1 MVICLKSMLSRLA
14 AASAVVPTVWCID
27 SSHLLRQETEKN
39 KNLNRQSVAP
49 SLQPSHSVGA
59 ATLEAAGEST
69 VTWAPH
75 EHVDQTSYP
84 VDRTWTSPIVRGRAT
99 NKHGGHSDHR
109 RQDPPPS
116 NATFA
121 SRAMS
126 TKYKRGSTVPAGLV
140 EEGNDLRLC
149 TPAEF
154 EGEQRPSDYAAM
166 AGNFTWGVPLSHQ
179 PEGSDYQFDGTCS
192 CTGDDGSFAN
202 PGYWF
207 VKFADG
213 NLHHVAKIR
222 LWNREDG
229 VQARLN
235 NACVRFTENDT
246 MPLNNN
252 TNCELYLPEIAYNS
266 SGTEVVIDR
275 SITGMMLLTTTI
287 HGDYLHICGIQI
299 YEDLRTSTSTSMS
312 TSTPAG
318 TTSTTST
325 TTAPEEEAN
334 HVVPIVIGGGA
345 PPCSR
350 WPSVCYARITTAA
363 AHRRS

>member
-1 MVICLKSMLSRLA
+1 MLRLSRLA
-14 AASAVVPTVWCID
+14 ATSAAVPAVLGID

-222 LWNREDG
+222 LWNRADDHTATA
-229 VQARLN
+229 QNRLN
-235 NACVRFTENDT
+235 KACVRFTENATKPSHEGRYALGGD
-246 MPLNNN
+246 LNCDLELPDI
-252 TNCELYLPEIAYNS
+252 TN
-266 SGTEVVIDR
+266 GTEVVIDR

-299 YEDLRTSTSTSMS
+299 YEELPTAPSTTSTSTSTS
-312 TSTPAG
+312 TSSAFGSPRQLFA
-318 TTSTTST
+318 
-325 TTAPEEEAN
+325 A
-334 HVVPIVIGGGA
+334 GGGGGGYLGGLLVA
-345 PPCSR
+345 ALGSLM
-350 WPSVCYARITTAA
+350 WSGMSVVV
-363 AHRRS
+363 